1 MKVIKKITAIM
12 LSIMM
17 VLGMSSV
24 VSAAGTATSG
34 TSSTI
39 KGKITISNA
48 VPGQTYN
55 IYKILDLESY
65 DATDPDNG
73 HYAYKAA
80 TKWDTFITRG
90 GGEAY

>member
-24 VSAAGTATSG
+24 VSAAETSG
-34 TSSTI
+34 TSSTV
-39 KGKITISNA
+39 KGKIIINNA

>member
-24 VSAAGTATSG
+24 VSAAGVTTSG
-34 TSSTI
+34 TSSTV

-48 VPGQTYN
+48 VPGQQ
-55 IYKILDLESY
+55 S
-65 DATDPDNG
+65 
-73 HYAYKAA
+73 HS
-80 TKWDTFITRG
+80 
-90 GGEAY
+90 